1 MKKITLN
8 GKMYNLIDQTEYLN
22 NKNYYDTESN
32 VAIEHYNM
40 ALPLTQ
46 SQFNNGVYSTENRPI
61 IKYNVPLDKDNYMI
75 TPENTIDFTNLNS
88 ISEYYNNCVK
98 YNEAERDIITTVN
111 NQFKPKINEEDSSL
125 LKIVKQTICDKNID
139 IDKYADRFVQFNN
152 DKRLLSPSYKDITM
166 KKAIEMLNNL
176 DTDVYV
182 ITANK
187 DSDVPNPMPEP
198 LIRKITGNGEQLTQ
212 EELFNILKGE

>member
-46 SQFNNGVYSTENRPI
+46 SQFSNGVYSTENRPI

-88 ISEYYNNCVK
+88 ISEYYNK
-98 YNEAERDIITTVN
+98 FY
-111 NQFKPKINEEDSSL
+111 
-125 LKIVKQTICDKNID
+125 LKMQYFYC
-139 IDKYADRFVQFNN
+139 
-152 DKRLLSPSYKDITM
+152 
-166 KKAIEMLNNL
+166 
-176 DTDVYV
+176 
-182 ITANK
+182 
-187 DSDVPNPMPEP
+187 
-198 LIRKITGNGEQLTQ
+198 
-212 EELFNILKGE
+212 

>member
-139 IDKYADRFVQFNN
+139 IDKYADRFTQFNN

-166 KKAIEMLNNL
+166 KKAIEMLNN
-176 DTDVYV
+176 
-182 ITANK
+182 
-187 DSDVPNPMPEP
+187 
-198 LIRKITGNGEQLTQ
+198 
-212 EELFNILKGE
+212 

>member
-8 GKMYNLIDQTEYLN
+8 GKMYNLIDKTEYLN
-22 NKNYYDTESN
+22 NKDYYDTESN
-32 VAIEHYNM
+32 VAIEHCNM

-61 IKYNVPLDKDNYMI
+61 IKYNVPLDKDNYMV
-75 TPENTIDFTNLNS
+75 TPENTIDFTNLNG
-88 ISEYYNNCVK
+88 IADYYNNYVK

-139 IDKYADRFVQFNN
+139 IDKYADRFTQFNN
-152 DKRLLSPSYKDITM
+152 DKRLLSSSYKDITM

-198 LIRKITGNGEQLTQ
+198 LIRKITGNGEELTQ